1 MSNQHHI
8 HYWEG
13 QGIGMAIFKQKLV
26 GIGTVAV
33 LVVLVVFG
41 AAMMGSVLGTAP
53 KHIPVALV
61 VQDQPVKLPTGDTL
75 AVGEMIKEKL
85 TANGQ
90 LPLRWTVLA
99 SEEEARAGMDGREYY
114 GALVLPAD
122 LSAGVASL
130 TGAAPKPATVKVIGN
145 DGLNAQAATVVKQGL
160 GQAMRMVNAE
170 LAKSL
175 LDKLGQQTQQIPLA
189 AAKALLAPVN
199 VQEETV
205 HAAGARNASGNAP
218 GMLTQTM
225 WIGSLVAG
233 MMLFLARGAAIK
245 AGAGKWAAFVW
256 QSVLGIAL
264 TGAASGFLVWM
275 AGSWYG
281 MELAHA
287 GDTWLFLW
295 LTGAVFFMLQSGLL
309 GWIGFPAMAILVL
322 LMFFSMPLLN
332 MAPEFLSQT
341 TQDWI
346 YSWTPLRFAASGL
359 REVMYFGGLD
369 AAGGNAAVLG
379 WIGAAFLAL
388 LLAAGLKKPRAPRG
402 EAEGAETAAH

>member
-1 MSNQHHI
+1 
-8 HYWEG
+8 
-13 QGIGMAIFKQKLV
+13 MAIFKQKFV
-26 GIGTVAV
+26 WIGAVAV

-53 KHIPVALV
+53 KEIPVALV
-61 VQDQPVKLPTGDTL
+61 VQDQPVKLPNGDTL
-75 AVGEMIKEKL
+75 AVGEQLKEKL

-90 LPLRWTVLA
+90 LPFRWTLLG
-99 SEEEARAGMDGREYY
+99 SEEEARAGMDGRDYY

-145 DGLNAQAATVVKQGL
+145 DGLNAQAATVVKQAL
-160 GQAMRMVNAE
+160 GQAMRMANAE
-170 LAKSL
+170 LSKSL
-175 LDKLGQQTQQIPLA
+175 LDKLGQQTQQVPLA
-189 AAKALLAPVN
+189 AAKALLAPMN

-205 HAAGARNASGNAP
+205 HAAGVRNASGNAP
-218 GMLTQTM
+218 GMLTQIM
-225 WIGSLVAG
+225 WIGSLVAA
-233 MMLFLARGAAIK
+233 MLLFLARGAALRT
-245 AGAGKWAAFVW
+245 GANKWPAFAW
-256 QSVLGIAL
+256 QSVLGLAL

-281 MELAHA
+281 MELARA

-295 LTGAVFFMLQSGLL
+295 LVGAVFFLLQSALL
-309 GWIGFPAMAILVL
+309 NWIGFPAMGILVL

-346 YSWTPLRFAASGL
+346 YSWTPLRFAAAGL

-369 AAGGNAAVLG
+369 AAGGPAAVLI
-379 WIGAAFLAL
+379 WIGVAFLAL
-388 LLAAGLKKPRAPRG
+388 LLAAGLKPPRAAKGGAARA
-402 EAEGAETAAH
+402 EAAAQ